1 MARLGSAFDA
11 TEVEPN
17 GSFEPVPAG
26 EYRAHIIASEEKT
39 NKAETGS
46 YFELKLE
53 IIDGEQSGR
62 QVIER
67 LNINNPNEKAV
78 EIAYRTLSAIC
89 HAAGKLN
96 VQDTEELHNIPMLV
110 KVAVTPPRGDYGPG
124 NEIKGYKPDN
134 GGAKPATGRAK
145 PWVRK

>member
-1 MARLGSAFDA
+1 MARLGNAFDA
-11 TEVEPN
+11 TEVEPS

-53 IIDGEQSGR
+53 IIDGDQSGR

-110 KVAVTPPRGDYGPG
+110 KVAVTPPRGDYDPG

-134 GGAKPATGRAK
+134 VGAKPSTGGAKPWA
-145 PWVRK
+145 RK

>member
-1 MARLGSAFDA
+1 MARLGNAFDA
-11 TEVEPN
+11 TEVEPS

-26 EYRAHIIASEEKT
+26 EYRAHIIASEEKD
-39 NKAETGS
+39 NKAGTGS

-53 IIDGEQSGR
+53 IIDGENAGR
-62 QVIER
+62 RVTER
-67 LNINNPNEKAV
+67 LNTNNPNEKAV

-96 VQDTEELHNIPMLV
+96 VRDTEELHNIPMLV
-110 KVAVTPPRGDYGPG
+110 KVAVTPPRGEYAAG

-134 GGAKPATGRAK
+134 GGAKPATGGAK
-145 PWVRK
+145 PWARK